1 MDNKKLWE
9 ILKDTGIPDHLTCLL
24 AESTGELK
32 SLLMRVKE
40 ESKKAGLK
48 LGRKKKKKYHHG
60 IWSHQFMANRKGK
73 SGSSDLFFLGGGTPK
88 SL

>member
-24 AESTGELK
+24 AESIGELK

-40 ESKKAGLK
+40 ESEKAGLK
-48 LGRKKKKKYHHG
+48 LYIQKTKIDHG
-60 IWSHQFMANRKGK
+60 IRSHHSMTKR
-73 SGSSDLFFLGGGTPK
+73 
-88 SL
+88 

>member
-48 LGRKKKKKYHHG
+48 LGRKKKKS
-60 IWSHQFMANRKGK
+60 IIMA
-73 SGSSDLFFLGGGTPK
+73 SGLINSWQIEREKVEAVTNFIF
-88 SL
+88 

>member
-24 AESTGELK
+24 AESIGELK

-48 LGRKKKKKYHHG
+48 LGRKKKKVSSWHLVSSIHG
-60 IWSHQFMANRKGK
+60 K
-73 SGSSDLFFLGGGTPK
+73 
-88 SL
+88 